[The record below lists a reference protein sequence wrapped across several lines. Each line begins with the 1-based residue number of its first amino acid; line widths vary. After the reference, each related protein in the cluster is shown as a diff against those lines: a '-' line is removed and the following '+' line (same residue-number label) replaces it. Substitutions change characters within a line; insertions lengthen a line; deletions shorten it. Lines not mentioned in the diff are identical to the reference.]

1 MADFETT
8 QFIDGP
14 KDIRGAR
21 STLVGI
27 ICKYA
32 PLVEIGLTVR
42 PKTGGLG

>member
-27 ICKYA
+27 IYA